1 MHANRSTGEN
11 TPHPFGHFRLT
22 GATCDPYSD
31 AVDFSVLGPLRVEG
45 LRGAIEIRGA
55 KERLLLARLV
65 AAGGRLVSSSE
76 LIDTLWG
83 DEPPAS
89 AAKSLQTFILRL
101 RNILEPDRQ
110 GSPALLLTD
119 GPGYRLAVDPAQVDA
134 ERFVRLARIGE
145 RALAEGHP
153 EHASD
158 TLTEALAM
166 WRGPA
171 YADFEGAD
179 FARSEARRL
188 DEIRLSATEERLT
201 AELAVGRTSAAVPEL
216 ERLVGEHPMRERLWE
231 MLVAALYRSGRQG
244 DALSAYER
252 ARVVLREELGVDP
265 GPALRA
271 AHARV
276 LAHDPSLGA
285 PTVRASVPPELRPPP
300 ELVGR
305 DPELARLREAWQS
318 ALREGP
324 RTLVIRGPEGG
335 GASALAAT
343 VAAEVARE
351 GATVRYQSA
360 GTPHGEGGV
369 PDGPVFLVADHTD
382 SAGPA
387 TLTVRLTGHLGSVP
401 NGAEVI
407 ELGPLSP
414 DEVRRIVAGYVPADL
429 ATRLSEEVRDRTGGW
444 PRAVHDAALDAAR
457 QLAVQRVE
465 VAAATTGSSST
476 ELAQARAELADSV
489 EMLRDTEA
497 DAEPVDPGMCP
508 WRGLRSY
515 ETDDARW
522 FAGRERLIA
531 ELVAR
536 LAGTRLLSLVGAS
549 GSGKSSVLRAGLLAA
564 LATDVLPGSAG
575 WRVVTL
581 RPGAHPMRELARR
594 SLGPT
599 GRDEVADLL
608 AHLVSASEEH
618 DGRVVVAV
626 DQFEEVWTVCP
637 DEGERRQFL
646 DTLAELATDP
656 RSSVS
661 VVVAVRA
668 DFMGELAAH
677 DALRALVND
686 GTVLVGPMTPSE
698 VRRAIERP
706 AAAARLVLDD
716 GLADTIVS
724 DAGDEPGL
732 LPLLSATMTQLWE
745 RREGPALT
753 YASYVSL
760 GGLSGA
766 IATLAEEAYSEL
778 SASQQDTARL
788 VLMRLTG
795 PGDAAGVTRR
805 RVPLSEVDSLPRGDV
820 REVIEELSRGR
831 LLTVS
836 DGHVEVA
843 HEALFREWP
852 RLRTWLVEDASGR
865 AVQRRLAVAAAE
877 WDADGREPSALWTGA
892 RLASGL
898 EVAEARPDE
907 LTPVEHDFLAAGR
920 ESLDAQQRAAEERAL
935 ATTRQN
941 RRLRRLVAGV
951 GVMLVVA
958 LVAGL
963 LAWRA
968 QQSAQAASV
977 SAEAKGLAAS
987 ALNIEYPDVA
997 LLAAVEA
1004 TKLEQSPETY
1014 GALLTLLARQP
1025 QVAHRV
1031 RTENRFLRIAA
1042 GPDGG
1047 TVYVTEND
1055 PFIRAIDAETGETLW
1070 NVEMPAGGQALQP
1083 TVTSD
1088 GRGVIMPEGD
1098 QEDPGIVRLDAA
1110 TGEVEW
1116 ELRGIDKLVSGS
1128 EDYVV
1133 GGGLREDGAYVASTH
1148 THVLTIDPET
1158 GRLVDAV
1165 AWPAETPA
1173 VDFFLVWPD
1182 GRVSRKVEDL
1192 GTGVI
1197 FDPARPELETVK
1209 TTGTPTSI
1217 SPDGTQVLVLN
1228 ADDAGTTVR
1237 IAPTE
1242 DPAAETPAVRVPS
1255 FIRGAPWS
1263 PDGTQVALTVDR
1275 GIQVLDADT
1284 LRLGRPSEG
1293 HSGAIMDARFAGPD
1307 GDIVWT
1313 AGRDG
1318 TAVGF
1323 DLSGRRT
1330 PVATEPTELFPSYGN
1345 SSHGARRGI
1354 YLHLVSTG
1362 TPHTVHLADLSD
1374 GTTLGDIVP
1383 VIDAP
1388 AGWPPETIF
1397 EPSSVAISPDGET
1410 AVTGID
1416 GYTWDDGYLAG
1427 RGFVAIF
1434 EASTQRQ
1441 RGLVEVPWQVHSL
1454 AVTTDG
1460 RQVVVNGAGG
1470 YAIVDLETAQFVREP
1485 TPLEESWAFDGT
1497 AATQVSPDGRLAA
1510 LARKDEIVLVDL
1522 RTGQVAR
1529 RGAVASAEDQLVQ
1542 ALAWTNDSTAIAAG
1556 AIDGRLHVVSA
1567 DTLEPVAP
1575 SRLITGGFVIDLEIA
1590 PDGRTMASIGSD
1602 GDVTL
1607 WDTATWRPYGQPV
1620 ADDRGWGWLT
1630 FTPSGDDL
1638 RIYFES
1644 GEVVQISVDPADWVD
1659 AACAAAGR
1667 NLTAEEST
1675 VILPERPMEPT
1686 CPQHD

>member
-11 TPHPFGHFRLT
+11 TPHPFGHFCLT

-45 LRGAIEIRGA
+45 LRGTIEIRGA

-145 RALAEGHP
+145 RVLAEGHP

-265 GPALRA
+265 GLALRA

-285 PTVRASVPPELRPPP
+285 PTVRVSVPPELRPPP
-300 ELVGR
+300 DLVGR
-305 DPELARLREAWQS
+305 DSELARLREAWQS

-324 RTLVIRGPEGG
+324 RTIVIRGPEGG

-360 GTPHGEGGV
+360 GTSHGEGGV

-387 TLTVRLTGHLGSVP
+387 TLTVRLTGRLGSVP

-414 DEVRRIVAGYVPADL
+414 DEVRRIVADYVPADL
-429 ATRLSEEVRDRTGGW
+429 ATRLSEEVLDRTGGW
-444 PRAVHDAALDAAR
+444 PGAVHDAALDAAR

-489 EMLRDTEA
+489 EMLRDTGA
-497 DAEPVDPGMCP
+497 DAEPVDPGVCP

-515 ETDDARW
+515 EIGDARW

-549 GSGKSSVLRAGLLAA
+549 GSGKSSVLRAGLLGA

-745 RREGPALT
+745 RREGTALT
-753 YASYVSL
+753 YAAYVGL

-766 IATLAEEAYSEL
+766 IATLAEEAYTEL

-852 RLRTWLVEDASGR
+852 RLRTWLVEDAAGR

-997 LLAAVEA
+997 LLAAVES

-1025 QVAHRV
+1025 TVAHRV

-1042 GPDGG
+1042 SPDGS
-1047 TVYVTEND
+1047 TVYVTENK
-1055 PFIRAIDAETGETLW
+1055 PFIRAIDAESGETRW
-1070 NVEMPAGGQALQP
+1070 NVRMPRGGQAGQP
-1083 TVTSD
+1083 SVTAD
-1088 GRGVIMPEGD
+1088 GRGVIVPEFN
-1098 QEDPGIVRLDAA
+1098 DPSAVVRLDAA
-1110 TGEVEW
+1110 TGEAAW
-1116 ELRGIDKLVSGS
+1116 ELRDISARVPGS
-1128 EDYVV
+1128 SPLV
-1133 GGGLREDGAYVASTH
+1133 GGGLRSDGAYIATTE
-1148 THVLTIDPET
+1148 THVVTIDAQT
-1158 GRLVDAV
+1158 GKILNAV
-1165 AWPAETPA
+1165 AFPEEDFPF
-1173 VDFFLVWPD
+1173 VDFPLVWPD
-1182 GRVSRKVEDL
+1182 GRVSIGLD
-1192 GTGVI
+1192 GSAGI
-1197 FDPARPELETVK
+1197 IINPDRPELG
-1209 TTGTPTSI
+1209 TTQTDGIPTSV
-1217 SPDGTQVLVLN
+1217 SPDGKQVVLLS
-1228 ADDAGTTVR
+1228 ADDTGTIVR
-1237 IAPTE
+1237 IAPAG
-1242 DPAAETPAVRVPS
+1242 DPSADVPSVRVPS
-1255 FIRGAPWS
+1255 FVRGAAWS

-1275 GIQVLDADT
+1275 GIQLLDTET
-1284 LRLGRPSEG
+1284 LRLGRASPA
-1293 HSGAIMDARFAGPD
+1293 HSGAVMGASFAGAD
-1307 GDIVWT
+1307 ADLVWT

-1330 PVATEPTELFPSYGN
+1330 PIATTPTELDPALGHAST
-1345 SSHGARRGI
+1345 SAQRGVYI
-1354 YLHLVSTG
+1354 ELIFTG
-1362 TPHTVHLADLSD
+1362 TPHLVHVTDLQA
-1374 GTTLGDIVP
+1374 GTNLGELVPDI
-1383 VIDAP
+1383 DSTGG
-1388 AGWPPETIF
+1388 GWPAEAIF
-1397 EPSSVAISPDGET
+1397 EPNSVAITPDGET
-1410 AVTGID
+1410 AIVGVG
-1416 GYTWDDGYLAG
+1416 GYTWAD
-1427 RGFVAIF
+1427 GFVMD
-1434 EASTQRQ
+1434 
-1441 RGLVEVPWQVHSL
+1441 RGLVALFDVSSRRQTALVELPWPVYSIG
-1454 AVTTDG
+1454 VTPDG
-1460 RQVVVNGAGG
+1460 TRAIVNGRDG
-1470 YAIVDLETAQFVREP
+1470 YGIVDLATAHF
-1485 TPLEESWAFDGT
+1485 
-1497 AATQVSPDGRLAA
+1497 
-1510 LARKDEIVLVDL
+1510 
-1522 RTGQVAR
+1522 
-1529 RGAVASAEDQLVQ
+1529 
-1542 ALAWTNDSTAIAAG
+1542 
-1556 AIDGRLHVVSA
+1556 LHVVSA
-1567 DTLEPVAP
+1567 DTLEPVA
-1575 SRLITGGFVIDLEIA
+1575 STRLITGGFVTDLEVS

-1620 ADDRGWGWLT
+1620 TDDRAWGWLT
-1630 FTPSGDDL
+1630 FTPDGSALRVFFEEGDM
-1638 RIYFES
+1638 
-1644 GEVVQISVDPADWVD
+1644 VQISVDPDDWVE

-1667 NLTAEEST
+1667 NLTAEESA
-1675 VILPERPMEPT
+1675 VILPGRPLQPT
-1686 CPQHD
+1686 CSEHD